1 VVLGKWDC
9 SDTFMWF
16 LDASLSL
23 PFFTVN
29 EKKVFLQVMFDKS
42 LDTDN
47 FAFLDSV
54 NHMTK
59 VN

>member
-1 VVLGKWDC
+1 MGLQRYIYVVSGC
-9 SDTFMWF
+9 
-16 LDASLSL
+16 LSL